1 MEKMMNPAYQNPDR
15 SRLLKLLPRLRAG
28 FQKFAEQHRTPGL
41 AYGIVIDGK
50 LVAADG
56 IGVQNITNNLPVT
69 PDSVFRI
76 ASMTKSF
83 TAMAV
88 VKLRDEG
95 KLQLDS
101 PVHEIVPELKNLSY
115 PTRDSA
121 PITVRQLLTMSGGFP
136 QDDPWADRQ
145 LAISEAQLSEWM
157 RGGLSFSNPP
167 GVTFEYSNYG
177 YAILG
182 QIVTNAAGRRYQ
194 EYVEE
199 TILKPLGMT
208 STTFDVN
215 AVAPERLA
223 MGYRL
228 EGDTWAEEP
237 PLEDGAFASIGGLFT
252 TISDFARYMAY
263 LLDAFPP
270 RDDEETGPV
279 RRSSLREMQQLWR
292 HRALSSM
299 RPTPDSP
306 AIVLAEGY
314 GYGLAIGIDSVLGY
328 SVAHG
333 GGLPGYGTF
342 YRILPDEGVG
352 VVAFTNLT
360 YTPAGVCVTEALRAM
375 RRSGTMHPRRLQPA
389 PVLIEMQE
397 AITRLYEQ
405 WDDEGIKAI
414 STESFFQD
422 TPLEKRAKQ
431 FKQLRA
437 ALGKCRAV
445 TPLEPENA
453 LRGRWLMKCSGG
465 RIEVFMTLS
474 PTVPPRIQY
483 LTLTAAQ
490 PINPALKGQVA
501 QLVGLL
507 NNWDEQAARGLL
519 ARGLKPGDVQPQ
531 FEALQV
537 QYGKLRLGDVLE
549 SRGTNKWRVRLIG
562 QRGMV
567 DATLTFN
574 LRTRKLTEI
583 TFTRPRETS
592 FVP

>member
-1 MEKMMNPAYQNPDR
+1 MENLMSPIYQKTDR
-15 SRLLKLLPRLRAG
+15 SRLLKLLPRLRPG
-28 FQKFAEQHRTPGL
+28 FEAFAKQHHTPGL
-41 AYGIVIDGK
+41 AYGVVIDGE
-50 LVAADG
+50 LAAAGG
-56 IGVQNITNNLPVT
+56 IGVQNITDNRPVT

-101 PVHEIVPELKNLSY
+101 PVHEVVPELKSLAY

-145 LAISEAQLSEWM
+145 LAISEAQLSEWL
-157 RGGLSFSNPP
+157 RRGLSFSNTP

-182 QIVTNAAGRRYQ
+182 RIVTNAAGMRYQ
-194 EYVEE
+194 EYVQEN
-199 TILKPLGMT
+199 ILKPLGMT
-208 STTFDVN
+208 STTFDVT

-223 MGYRL
+223 MGYRP
-228 EGDTWAEEP
+228 EGDGWAEDP

-252 TISDFARYMAY
+252 TITDFARYMAY
-263 LLDAFPP
+263 LLNAFPP
-270 RDDEETGPV
+270 RDDDETGPL

-292 HRALSSM
+292 HRGLGSW
-299 RPTPDSP
+299 RQTPDAP
-306 AIVLAEGY
+306 TTVQVDGY
-314 GYGLAIGIDSVLGY
+314 GYGLAISFDSVLGY

-342 YRILPDEGVG
+342 YRILPEDGVG

-360 YTPAGVCVTEALRAM
+360 YTPAGICVTEALRTL
-375 RRSGTMHPRRLQPA
+375 RNSGTMQPRKLQPA
-389 PVLIEMQE
+389 PVLTDMQN
-397 AITRLYEQ
+397 ALTTLYEK

-422 TPLEKRAKQ
+422 MSLEKRAQQ
-431 FKQLRA
+431 FKQLRTT
-437 ALGKCRAV
+437 LGKCRSV

-453 LRGRWLMKCSGG
+453 LRGRWVMKCSNG
-465 RIEVFMTLS
+465 RLEVFMTLS
-474 PTVPPRIQY
+474 PTIPPKIQY
-483 LTLTAAQ
+483 LILTPAE
-490 PINPALKGQVA
+490 PLIPALKKQVA
-501 QLVGLL
+501 QLVALIHR
-507 NNWDEQAARGLL
+507 WDETTARGLFARNLKLSEMQSQL
-519 ARGLKPGDVQPQ
+519 A
-531 FEALQV
+531 ALHT
-537 QYGKLRLGDVLE
+537 QYGDMKLGDVVE
-549 SRGTNKWRVRLIG
+549 SKGMSQSRMRLLGTRGI
-562 QRGMV
+562 V
-567 DATLTFN
+567 DVSLTFN
-574 LRTRKLTEI
+574 LRTKKLTDI